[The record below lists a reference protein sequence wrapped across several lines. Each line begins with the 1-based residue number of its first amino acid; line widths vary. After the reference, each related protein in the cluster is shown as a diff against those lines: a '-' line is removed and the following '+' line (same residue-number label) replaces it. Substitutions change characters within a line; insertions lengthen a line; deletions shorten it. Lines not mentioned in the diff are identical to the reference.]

1 MTEFTADHFEE
12 ICSGDPVKTQI
23 ESIETVRAAAM
34 KQFWT
39 VAAGG
44 GIGTLVITV
53 VAALFHMPL
62 FVVLLLFIGGL
73 AGTYMIAMR
82 PVEAARKGLKLP
94 MLQALAARGEMTYAD
109 SGFQPPYYEGARKA
123 LFGSLSETTFTDLF
137 EGRDG
142 QGKAFAIFEAQLV
155 QGSGKSRQVVFSG
168 QMYGFETTKGPG
180 TTVVVPD
187 RGMFNFFKPAKD
199 MVRVKFD
206 ENPQFEK
213 FFEVYGDNA
222 SGTQGLL
229 ASPTLQNRLL
239 ELRGKGKLFVFCGG
253 GQALIAVSGP
263 DRFEPGD
270 MFKATEGKTRA
281 KLMFD
286 EVCESLTLL
295 KELRAS
301 FG

>member
-12 ICSGDPVKTQI
+12 VCAGDPLKTQI
-23 ESIETVRAAAM
+23 ESLETVRAAAM

-44 GIGTLVITV
+44 GIGTLVI
-53 VAALFHMPL
+53 AALAAVFHMPL

-73 AGTYMIAMR
+73 IGTYMFAMR
-82 PVEAARKGLKLP
+82 PVDAVRKGLKLP
-94 MLQALAARGEMTYAD
+94 MLQALAARGDMTYAD

-137 EGRDG
+137 EGRDAEG
-142 QGKAFAIFEAQLV
+142 RAFAIFEAQLV
-155 QGSGKSRQVVFSG
+155 QGSGKSRTVVFSG

-180 TTVVVPD
+180 ITVVVPD
-187 RGMFNFFKPAKD
+187 RGMFNFFKPGKD

-206 ENPQFEK
+206 TNPQFEK
-213 FFEVYGDNA
+213 VFEVYGDNP

-239 ELRGKGKLFVFCGG
+239 ELRGNGKLFVFCGG
-253 GQALIAVSGP
+253 GQALIAIAGP

-270 MFKATEGKTRA
+270 MFKATPGKDRA

-286 EVCESLTLL
+286 EVCTSLTLL